1 MSPSRSAEA
10 LLFNP
15 DPAAYLPHRRPF
27 LLLDRLVELHA
38 GERAAALIEVT
49 AGTRHFPNVL
59 LVEAM
64 AQLGGI
70 AAGHE
75 EGEGGFLAAIDH
87 AEFVAPA
94 AAGDS
99 LLVSVRVIK
108 SFGRLHMLEGEVTVA
123 DRVLAR
129 AGLTLGMGRI

>member
-1 MSPSRSAEA
+1 MSPFRSAEA

-38 GERAAALIEVT
+38 GERAGAIIEVT

-87 AEFVAPA
+87 AEFAAPA
-94 AAGDS
+94 AAGDR
-99 LLVSVRVIK
+99 LLVSVRVVK

-129 AGLTLGMGRI
+129 AGLTLGMGRL